1 MSGARRTEDLNSVK
15 TRQLILINPDG
26 SSPAQGQFIGVTDSR
41 GTLGPLPNPVFDT
54 ITANNINVT
63 NYPAYQDI
71 SAITIQADNITTNTL
86 DIINNGQLTV
96 YDLCAN
102 RIETVYLT
110 ATDICAGCIT
120 VNTIYPQQIGS
131 DATPVI
137 VGNFVQV
144 NALDINA
151 SVSITTPELTVS
163 SNIYAQDICATW
175 LDTQTIT
182 TTDLATNTISRAET
196 INTIVLNAGTA
207 EIGDLTVTE
216 LANISNLVST
226 DISATNINAVNA
238 TVTGVLN
245 SSGTFNPTNINT
257 AGTIQA
263 GRIVAINDISAGSIY
278 ARNANFDRLNA
289 TVIDLSGINYPSL
302 SANVFTGGQV
312 NVTGKLTVT
321 GSTELNDVSASS
333 LIVSRGTTLNTV
345 TAAQITA
352 PIISAT
358 SSLNVGTSGGTS
370 ELTMVDTTK
379 PISQLLPNPGVI
391 TYDVSRGLLLNGLL
405 VSTTAAFGQ
414 TQPFS
419 LVTATNNLETVADL
433 TATMFDLLNSYNAF
447 LTIFSNAKL
456 IIQLTPVVNFLSS
469 YSIQFVINNVAQP
482 PLILSGKYA
491 LGSTN
496 VGATTLMS
504 LLTASAQNAIQFTSS
519 PDANNIWNVRIDVVG
534 TNNYISD
541 VSGMPTGSLQVLRT
555 LGFNVPIESNPYE
568 TYALPPGG
576 STYVRTAYDLSSG
589 YFAEGAILPQLVQ
602 YANNLPDVSYNVT
615 PDPYSFPITFID
627 LSNNPSVLYLAIKYN
642 SSYNLYPKTNPLVT
656 FSELAP
662 NTGYNFIFNYLDL
675 SNNSSASPTLT
686 TTRIPAP
693 TDVSANSS
701 DITFNSF
708 TLRWTQPYPGR
719 TYTFNIDASG
729 QFIITSP
736 VIGVSPPVTF
746 SPLVQNAQY
755 RISVTSFDAS
765 FNSYSDPTPTI
776 VVTTNPLTVPTPVIS
791 APPNSN
797 ISALINWTTP
807 VTAGASGILNY
818 YVNRGALR
826 VYNIPG
832 ATTSF
837 TINDLSGT
845 GDICGSLVYTDNNYN
860 TITGALAT
868 YHYDTSFGYYNMPP
882 IDISSQ
888 GISLNNTTLY
898 GIGYVFPATVPG
910 PIPNPWIGYSFN
922 RITFPMGL
930 RVTTAVTVS
939 FRANIYIVNPISQI
953 ASLYTAPSF
962 IVASFTLPAV
972 DTSSNTV
979 VLDASSTPYMRY
991 PTLTFGTTV
1000 VLSQNT
1006 MVLFQI
1012 VSGAATIQFG
1022 TFSFSGGIT
1031 NYATSV
1037 AYRTSDPMLSNWSA
1051 AVFKSVIC
1059 QFSYV

>member
-15 TRQLILINPDG
+15 TRQLILVNPDG

-41 GTLGPLPNPVFDT
+41 GTLGPVPNPVFDT

-86 DIINNGQLTV
+86 DVINNGQLTV

-102 RIETVYLT
+102 RIETVFLT

-120 VNTIYPQQIGS
+120 VDTIYPQQIGS

-163 SNIYAQDICATW
+163 SNIYAQDISATW
-175 LDTQTIT
+175 LDTETIT
-182 TTDLATNTISRAET
+182 TTDLATNTISRSET
-196 INTIVLNAGTA
+196 INTMVLNAGTA
-207 EIGDLTVTE
+207 EIGELSVTDS
-216 LANISNLVST
+216 ANISNLMST

-245 SSGTFNPTNINT
+245 SSGTFNPANINT

-263 GRIVAINDISAGSIY
+263 GRIVAINDISAGSMY
-278 ARNANFDRLNA
+278 ARTANFDRLNA
-289 TVIDLSGINYPSL
+289 RIIDLSGVNYPSL

-312 NVTGKLTVT
+312 NVTGKLSVT
-321 GSTELNDVSASS
+321 GSTVLNDVSASS
-333 LIVSRGTTLNTV
+333 LIISRGTTLNTV

-352 PIISAT
+352 PIITAT

-370 ELTMVDTTK
+370 ELTMVDTTR

-456 IIQLTPVVNFLSS
+456 IIQLTPVVNFLSLC
-469 YSIQFVINNVAQP
+469 SIQFVINNVAQP
-482 PLILSGKYA
+482 PLILSGKYS

-504 LLTASAQNAIQFTSS
+504 VLTAAAQNAIQFTSS
-519 PDANNIWNVRIDVVG
+519 PDLSNNEWRVSIDVVG
-534 TNNYISD
+534 SNNYISD
-541 VSGMPTGSLQVLRT
+541 VSGMPTGSLQVLRA
-555 LGFNVPIESNPYE
+555 LGFNVPIDDNPYE
-568 TYALPPGG
+568 TYALSG
-576 STYVRTAYDLSSG
+576 STYVLTPISLASG
-589 YFAEGAILPQLVQ
+589 YNARGDVLPQLVQ

-615 PDPYSFPITFID
+615 PDPYSLPITFID
-627 LSNNPSVLYLAIKYN
+627 LSNNSSVLYLAIKYLDV
-642 SSYNLYPKTNPLVT
+642 YTLYPKTNPLVT
-656 FSELAP
+656 FSGLTP

-675 SNNSSASPTLT
+675 SNNSSSSPTLI

-693 TDVSANSS
+693 TDVSANSG

-708 TLRWTQPYPGR
+708 TLRWTQPYAGR
-719 TYTFNIDASG
+719 TYTFDIDASG
-729 QFIITSP
+729 QFITSSLLR
-736 VIGVSPPVTF
+736 VSPPITF

-755 RISVTSFDAS
+755 RIIVTSYDAS
-765 FNSYSDPTPTI
+765 FNSFSNPTQTI

-818 YVNRGALR
+818 YINRGALR

-837 TINDLSGT
+837 TISDLSGT
-845 GDICGSLVYTDNNYN
+845 GDICGSLVYTDNSYN
-860 TITGALAT
+860 TISGALAT

-882 IDISSQ
+882 VDISSQ
-888 GISLNNTTLY
+888 GISLNNSSLY

-910 PIPNPWIGYSFN
+910 PTPNPWIGYSFN
-922 RITFPMGL
+922 RITFPQGI
-930 RVTTAVTVS
+930 RVTTGGTIS

-953 ASLYTAPSF
+953 ADLYTSPNTVTA
-962 IVASFTLPAV
+962 FTLPPV
-972 DTSSNTV
+972 DSSSNTV
-979 VLDASSTPYMRY
+979 LLDASSSPYMRY
-991 PTLTFGTTV
+991 PTLTFETKV
-1000 VLSQNT
+1000 VLSENT
-1006 MVLFQI
+1006 MILFQI
-1012 VSGAATIQFG
+1012 ASGTGTIQFS

-1037 AYRTSDPMLSNWSA
+1037 AYKLTAPTLSNWSVN
-1051 AVFKSVIC
+1051 VFKSVIC